1 MMGDEPEREWGDKVV
16 LSNAPP
22 AAQLDSAKD
31 APPEPSDS
39 SHRLLEDEEIQDKKH
54 TREMRGIYAG
64 KAYKIAKCALAGWA
78 VFLLVAGIS
87 NACTGQ
93 PMYSD
98 RVVIAVTTGVTVS
111 VLAAFLGVIR
121 GIFPA
126 GNGKR

>member
-1 MMGDEPEREWGDKVV
+1 MGGEPEREWGDKVV
-16 LSNAPP
+16 LSGEPP
-22 AAQLDSAKD
+22 APLASATDAQPAQQTGSRR
-31 APPEPSDS
+31 P
-39 SHRLLEDEEIQDKKH
+39 LEDEEIQDKKH

-87 NACTGQ
+87 NAYTGQ

-98 RVVIAVTTGVTVS
+98 RVVITVTTGVTVS

>member
-1 MMGDEPEREWGDKVV
+1 MMGGEPEREWGDKVV
-16 LSNAPP
+16 LSGEPP
-22 AAQLDSAKD
+22 APLASATDAQPAQQTGSRR
-31 APPEPSDS
+31 P
-39 SHRLLEDEEIQDKKH
+39 LEDEEIQDKKH

-87 NACTGQ
+87 NAYTGQ

-98 RVVIAVTTGVTVS
+98 RVVITVTTGVTVS

>member
-1 MMGDEPEREWGDKVV
+1 MGGEPEREWRNKVV
-16 LSNAPP
+16 LSGEPP
-22 AAQLDSAKD
+22 APLASATDAQPAKQTGSR
-31 APPEPSDS
+31 P
-39 SHRLLEDEEIQDKKH
+39 LEDEEIQDKKH

-64 KAYKIAKCALAGWA
+64 KAYKIAKCALTGWA

>member
-1 MMGDEPEREWGDKVV
+1 MGGEPEREWRNKVV
-16 LSNAPP
+16 LSGEPP
-22 AAQLDSAKD
+22 AAAIASVTD
-31 APPEPSDS
+31 APPKLPDS
-39 SHRLLEDEEIQDKKH
+39 SPRLLEDEEIQDKKH

>member
-1 MMGDEPEREWGDKVV
+1 MMGGEPEREWRNKVV
-16 LSNAPP
+16 LSGEPP
-22 AAQLDSAKD
+22 APLASATDAQPAQQTGSR
-31 APPEPSDS
+31 P
-39 SHRLLEDEEIQDKKH
+39 LEDEEIQDKKH

-87 NACTGQ
+87 NAYTGQ